1 MRLISSWARPVAVIV
16 AGVTLVTL
24 GVTGAAGAAG
34 IGARD
39 SLGPAP
45 SRSGPAA
52 RGSVG
57 GRLYAVSAVSSR
69 NVWAVGLQPNNSLI
83 MHWSG
88 SRTTPYEWRVSFT
101 RPVGFFSGVDARS
114 AGDVWAVGGT
124 DWFSSQTLAEHW
136 NGKTWTRVPTPS
148 LAGGGFFDA
157 VAATSASNA
166 WAVGLIGPGP
176 GQPSSTIPLIEHW
189 NGKAWRRVRFPEP
202 AAGGQ
207 FAAVAASSASNVWA
221 VGHTGATSEGDGQT
235 TLIEHWNGKHWS
247 VVPSPSPA
255 DVFSYLDGVAVTGP
269 DNAWADGVTNAGTV
283 DSSLIEHWNGKR
295 WSVVPSPNPTGDTN
309 LLSIAASRTDAWAVG
324 YTNPTSCNPQCGT
337 AAFHWDG
344 KTWSVTVS
352 VDPPGSF
359 LDVLEGVVVIS
370 AHTAWAVG
378 AYNAWSSTLI
388 ELWNGT
394 TWVWRLP
401 K

>member
-1 MRLISSWARPVAVIV
+1 
-16 AGVTLVTL
+16 
-24 GVTGAAGAAG
+24 
-34 IGARD
+34 
-39 SLGPAP
+39 
-45 SRSGPAA
+45 
-52 RGSVG
+52 
-57 GRLYAVSAVSSR
+57 VSAVSAR

-88 SRTTPYEWRVSFT
+88 SRSTPYEWRVSFT
-101 RPVGFFSGVDARS
+101 RPVGFFSGVAARS
-114 AGDVWAVGGT
+114 ADDVWAVGGT
-124 DWFSSQTLAEHW
+124 DWFNSQTLAEHW
-136 NGKTWTRVPTPS
+136 NGKSWTRVRTPS

-176 GQPSSTIPLIEHW
+176 GQPSVTIPLIEHW

-207 FAAVAASSASNVWA
+207 FAALAAASASNVWA

-247 VVPSPSPA
+247 VVPSP
-255 DVFSYLDGVAVTGP
+255 
-269 DNAWADGVTNAGTV
+269 
-283 DSSLIEHWNGKR
+283 
-295 WSVVPSPNPTGDTN
+295 NPTGDTN
-309 LLSIAASRTDAWAVG
+309 LISIAASRTDAWAVG

-344 KTWSVTVS
+344 KTWSVTAS
-352 VDPPGSF
+352 VNPPGSF
-359 LDVLEGVVVIS
+359 LDVLEGVVVVS

-378 AYNAWSSTLI
+378 AYNGWSSTLI

-394 TWVWRLP
+394 AWVWRLP